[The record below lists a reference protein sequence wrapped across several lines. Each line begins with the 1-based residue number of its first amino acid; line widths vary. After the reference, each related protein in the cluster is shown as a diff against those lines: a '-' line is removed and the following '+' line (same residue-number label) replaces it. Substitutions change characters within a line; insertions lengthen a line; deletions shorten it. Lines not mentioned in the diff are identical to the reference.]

1 MIYLVMTADM
11 LGLSCRVAFLTLAS
25 TRADDTSQGRTLGG
39 LESLNNLT
47 LGLAPVLSSIL
58 PLWMMTYPAQ
68 DWSAGVPLYLYSG
81 LLLIAL
87 GLSLRPVLRPAP
99 SPRGSE

>member
-11 LGLSCRVAFLTLAS
+11 LGLSCRIAFLTLAS

-39 LESLNNLT
+39 LV
-47 LGLAPVLSSIL
+47 PVLSSIL
-58 PLWMMTYPAQ
+58 PHWMMTYPAQ

-87 GLSLRPVLRPAP
+87 GLSPLPVIRTAP
-99 SPRGSE
+99 SPHGSE

>member
-1 MIYLVMTADM
+1 M

-25 TRADDTSQGRTLGG
+25 TRADDTSQGRTLGR
-39 LESLNNLT
+39 LESLNNRT
-47 LGLAPVLSSIL
+47 LGPVRVLSSIL
-58 PLWMMTYPAQ
+58 LLWMMTYPAQ

-87 GLSLRPVLRPAP
+87 GLSPLPVIRTAP
-99 SPRGSE
+99 SPHGSE